1 MSTITIN
8 VHNDADK
15 ELLKKLLE
23 SAEFTDEIEIYED
36 NNEFTDEDIAE
47 FDRRMS
53 ELEKDPSK
61 GISLVELK
69 KDIKTRYGI

>member
-47 FDRRMS
+47 FDKRMS
-53 ELEKDPSK
+53 ELEKDTSK